1 MVGPE
6 ARTRKTKIDAALK
19 YAGWQPIVAY
29 NAIIARN
36 LAALTEHPTASG
48 PVDYALFQDGDP
60 LALVEA
66 KRASIDP
73 QNALA
78 QALRYA
84 RDFPDSPFD
93 FNGHKVPF
101 VYTSNGE
108 QIWFQDLHEPYSRS
122 RQVAAFHT
130 PAALRDLLTRDVGP
144 AQAWLRANAISA
156 RHLRPYQL
164 EAISAIEAALLRGQH
179 MIMLAMATG
188 TGKTF
193 TAVELVYR
201 LLKAGL
207 VRRVLFLVD
216 RRALAAQ
223 ATQAFATYEAEP
235 GLKFDQIYEVYSQ
248 HFRPSELADARFD
261 PRVLPTS
268 YLTNPEL
275 GQTFVYIS
283 TIQRMRINLFGL
295 PDNVN
300 WGSDA
305 DDESDAG
312 RLDIPIHAFDLV
324 IADECHRGYTAAET
338 GKYRATLEHFDA
350 IRLGITA
357 TPAAHTAA
365 YFGEPVYYYSYEEAV
380 RDGWLVD
387 YDPITIQSQVAVQG
401 AFLHEGEA
409 VTLVDRATGRLR
421 YEELEDERDLPAA
434 QLHQEWTA
442 PDHVRKVA
450 GELGR
455 QLRRMENELG
465 RFPKTL
471 IFAENDLQFV
481 SHADWLVTALRD
493 EFGRGDVFVQKITG
507 KIDRPLYL
515 IRQFRNRPEPGIV
528 VTVDMLTTGVDVPA
542 IEAIVFLRM
551 VKSRILFVQ
560 MLGRGTR
567 RCDDLNKASFTVF
580 DAVGVL
586 AYFSQVT
593 DMTGD
598 PPGKPSRPI
607 SEVIEAIY
615 NNEDRAYNVRVLVK
629 RLQRMAKNIT
639 AAGRE
644 MFKRFI
650 PDGDIAA
657 FARQLPASLDEQW
670 AETIEILRHPDFQS
684 LLANYPRATSPFL
697 IAEGVEDYV
706 VSGHMI
712 RTADGRSVR
721 PEDYLNA
728 FQRFIR
734 GNQDQIDAIRILLE
748 RPAEWRTDVLYDLR
762 QKLEQQPEGFTVD
775 RLRQAYQHEL
785 ADIISIVKHAARGE
799 PLCSAQERVERALAR
814 VVAGQSLSTQQQQ
827 WLGLIRNHL
836 IENLTIDRDDFT
848 LYTFTIAGA
857 TWNRVNHDFDGH
869 LADFLS
875 QINKAVAE

>member
-1 MVGPE
+1 MSSSE
-6 ARTRKTKIDAALK
+6 AFTRKTKINAALTA
-19 YAGWQPIVAY
+19 AGWQPIVAY
-29 NAIIARN
+29 SAVPARE
-36 LAALTEHPTASG
+36 LVALEEYPTASG
-48 PVDYALFQDGDP
+48 PVDYALFQAGEP

-66 KRASIDP
+66 KRDSIDP
-73 QNALA
+73 HNALVQA
-78 QALRYA
+78 QRYA
-84 RDFPDSPFD
+84 RDFPDSPFE
-93 FNGHKVPF
+93 FNGYKVPF

-108 QIWFQDLHEPYSRS
+108 QIWFQDLRLPHSRA

-130 PAALRDLLTRDVGP
+130 PAALRDLLSRDLTP
-144 AQAWLRANAISA
+144 AHDWLRGHPISG
-156 RHLRPYQL
+156 RYLRPYQVA
-164 EAISAIEAALLRGQH
+164 AISATETAMRRGQH
-179 MIMLAMATG
+179 KIMLAMATG

-223 ATQAFATYEAEP
+223 ATQSFATYEAEP

-248 HFRPSELADARFD
+248 HFRASELADSRFD

-300 WGSDA
+300 WSSDA

-324 IADECHRGYTAAET
+324 IADECHRGYTASET
-338 GKYRATLEHFDA
+338 GKYRETLEHFDA
-350 IRLGITA
+350 VKLGITA
-357 TPAAHTAA
+357 TPATHTAA
-365 YFGEPVYYYSYEEAV
+365 YFGQPIFYYSYEDAV

-387 YDPITIQSQVAVQG
+387 YDPITIQSNVAAQG
-401 AFLHEGEA
+401 AFLREGEA
-409 VTLVDRATGRLR
+409 VTLINRATGRIR
-421 YEELEDERDLPAA
+421 YEDLEDERDLPAT
-434 QLHQEWTA
+434 QLHQAWTA

-455 QLRRMENELG
+455 QLRRLENELG

-481 SHADWLVTALRD
+481 SHADRLVAALRD
-493 EFGRGDVFVQKITG
+493 EFGRGDAFVQKITG
-507 KIDRPLYL
+507 KIDRPLHL
-515 IRQFRNRPEPGIV
+515 IRQFRNRPDPGIV
-528 VTVDMLTTGVDVPA
+528 VTVDMLTTGVDIPA

-551 VKSRILFVQ
+551 VKSRILLVQ

-567 RCDDLNKASFTVF
+567 RCDDLNKTSFTVF

-586 AYFSQVT
+586 PYFSQVT
-593 DMTGD
+593 DMTSD

-607 SEVIEAIY
+607 STVIESIY
-615 NNEDRAYNVRVLVK
+615 NNEARDYNVRVLVK
-629 RLQRMAKNIT
+629 RLQRIAKDIT
-639 AAGRE
+639 GAGRE

-650 PDGDIAA
+650 PNGDIAA
-657 FARQLPASLDEQW
+657 FARQLPTALDEQW
-670 AETIEILRHPDFQS
+670 AETIGILRHPDFQS
-684 LLANYPRATSPFL
+684 LLLNYPRATTPFL
-697 IAEGVEDYV
+697 VAEGVEDYV
-706 VSGHMI
+706 TSGHLI

-734 GNQDQIDAIRILLE
+734 SNKAEIEAIRILLE
-748 RPAEWRTDVLYDLR
+748 RPADWRTDVLYDLR
-762 QKLEQQPEGFTVD
+762 QKLETQPEGFTVE
-775 RLRQAYQHEL
+775 RLRQAYHHEL
-785 ADIISIVKHAARGE
+785 ADIISMVKHAARGE
-799 PLCSAQERVERALAR
+799 PLRSAQERVDRALAR
-814 VVAGQSLSTQQQQ
+814 VAAGQSLSAQQQQ

-836 IENLTIDRDDFT
+836 IENLTIDRDDFS

-857 TWNRVNHDFDGH
+857 TWHRVNHDFDGQ
-869 LADFLS
+869 LDDFLH
-875 QINKAVAE
+875 QINQAVAE